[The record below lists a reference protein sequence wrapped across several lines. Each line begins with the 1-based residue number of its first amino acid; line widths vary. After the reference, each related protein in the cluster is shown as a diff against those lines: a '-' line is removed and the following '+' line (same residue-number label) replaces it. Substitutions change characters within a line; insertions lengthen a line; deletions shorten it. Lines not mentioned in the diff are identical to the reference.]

1 MNPSDHQE
9 ALTYQVFTLMDLLQ
23 SYGMREIVISP
34 GSRST
39 PLALAAELHPDI
51 HTHIHPD
58 ERSAGFFALGLA
70 KLEHTPV
77 GLICTSGTA
86 AANYL
91 PAIAEADLSHIP
103 LVALTADRP
112 HELRDVG
119 APQAI
124 NQQNMYR
131 NYVRYYTELPI
142 ADVHESHPNLLE
154 TKVMQCVQ
162 YLKGAEMGPV
172 HINVPIREPLMP
184 DMTRTDYFFRSEKG
198 MQQYSIVP
206 DGDIHL
212 EGHGIVLIGETVES
226 LDCITPILDRENL
239 TVIADPRQH
248 IRRDMTGVITHQ
260 DLIFNSMDAD
270 QFDRLERE
278 ADFIV
283 RIGEPLT
290 SKATNKFLARTG
302 VPQYVISEHQ
312 ALKTFPVAPKEAYV
326 GTISAIMKSIRFTS
340 AGRGPKEWLTALDGR
355 ISRRIEKYISDYDDE
370 GRFMYEIMRHTPA
383 QRALFLSNS
392 MPIRDGERY
401 DLENT
406 QRIYANRGANG
417 IDGVVSTALGMAV
430 KTPLTLVI
438 GDIALYH
445 DMNGLIMSK
454 LEDID
459 INIIV
464 FNNNGGGIFSF
475 LPQNDNQEHFERL
488 FGTPLDLDFK
498 HAAALYNFNYM
509 HTDKVEDITDG
520 LMNRKGRNI
529 IEIKTD
535 RVANAASHQD
545 LRRQIEDVVKSVEI

>member
-1 MNPSDHQE
+1 MNPSDHQN

-23 SYGMREIVISP
+23 SHGVQEIVISP

-58 ERSAGFFALGLA
+58 ERSAAFFALGLA
-70 KLEHTPV
+70 KLEHSPV

-103 LVALTADRP
+103 LLALTADRP

-124 NQQNMYR
+124 NQRDMYR

-142 ADVHESHPNLLE
+142 ADVHESLPNLLE
-154 TKVMQCVQ
+154 TKVMQCAQ
-162 YLKGAEMGPV
+162 YLRGLEMGPV
-172 HINVPIREPLMP
+172 HINIPIREPLMP
-184 DMTRTDYFFRSEKG
+184 DMTRTDLFFRTPKALT
-198 MQQYSIVP
+198 QYRTVP
-206 DGDIHL
+206 EAGIRLD
-212 EGHGIVLIGETVES
+212 GHGIVLIGETVEE
-226 LDCITPILDRENL
+226 LDAVAPILDRDNL
-239 TVIADPRQH
+239 TVITDPRQH
-248 IRRDMTGVITHQ
+248 IRRNLAGAITHQ
-260 DLIFNSMDAD
+260 DLIFNSMHPE
-270 QFDRLERE
+270 QFERLERE
-278 ADFIV
+278 VDFIV

-290 SKATNKFLARTG
+290 SKATNKFLAQSG
-302 VPQYVISEHQ
+302 VPQYLISEHQ
-312 ALKTFPVAPKEAYV
+312 ILKTFPVAPKEAFV
-326 GTISAIMKSIRFTS
+326 GTISEILKSIEFSSGGT
-340 AGRGPKEWLTALDGR
+340 GPKAWLTALDAR
-355 ISRRIEKYISDYDDE
+355 ISKRIEKYIADYDDE
-370 GRFMYEIMRHTPA
+370 GRFMYEIIRHTPA
-383 QRALFLSNS
+383 HRAVFLSNS

-401 DLENT
+401 DLDNT

-488 FGTPLDLDFK
+488 FGTPLDLDFR
-498 HAAALYNFNYM
+498 HTAELYNFNYM
-509 HTDKVEDITDG
+509 HTDKIADITNG
-520 LMNRKGRNI
+520 LMNQKGRNI

-535 RVANAASHQD
+535 RVTNAASHQD